1 MKFVQ
6 SLSLGTRLSAAFL
19 LLVALSALSTGVV
32 VSRLAAVTASLRQ
45 IERERLPLVQRLADM
60 SGQVDAV
67 GRMTVLLG
75 SAGGGSGADPGDA
88 LVDTGRQTR
97 EIAATIESLK
107 HQPALEN
114 GPADV
119 ARLSSS
125 FAAYV
130 PLQQR
135 FLSLIKD
142 RQREEAGALLAGDLR
157 AAQLK
162 TLVDLDALKD
172 RQTALIGAAAE
183 DGEEDYL
190 HARSLSIALLAVAAV
205 GAAALVLQ
213 RLGRPTGARD
223 AARGASGT
231 SGAPASTGEPIQPA
245 ERVAR
250 FGA

>member
-19 LLVALSALSTGVV
+19 LLVALSALSTSVV

-60 SGQVDAV
+60 SGQVDAI
-67 GRMTVLLG
+67 GRGLRNALIVEDETRI
-75 SAGGGSGADPGDA
+75 AAA

-205 GAAALVLQ
+205 GAAVLVLQ

>member
-6 SLSLGTRLSAAFL
+6 SLSLGTRLGAAFL

-60 SGQVDAV
+60 SGQVDAI
-67 GRMTVLLG
+67 GRGLRNALIVEDETRI
-75 SAGGGSGADPGDA
+75 AAA

-107 HQPALEN
+107 HQSALEN

-183 DGEEDYL
+183 DGEDDYL

-205 GAAALVLQ
+205 GAAVLVLQ
-213 RLGRPTGARD
+213 RLGRPTGAWD